1 MTEAYLK
8 TVLEPLGAL
17 DPFACIYLSDERAGR
32 QTKMDESMF
41 TAAIV
46 FLIQLRLFSFLP
58 LSIGTRSERQTGK
71 RSEEEERK
79 KIKKQNK
86 KKNIIKK
93 KINK

>member
-32 QTKMDESMF
+32 QTKTDESMF

-79 KIKKQNK
+79 NQDQKTKQKKDNK
-86 KKNIIKK
+86 EKNK
-93 KINK
+93 